1 MHADKDILIFT
12 LRFQL
17 ITEKERWMITK
28 RNLISCML
36 MSFATVIAVIAMAA
50 SAAAQVK
57 PGHKFYFAD
66 KAKIAIDDSEVTTK
80 IIVGDLESEGRYTI
94 MSDLWKVDFSVGTH
108 YHAKHFETFYLLSG
122 EAEWTV
128 NGETHRMKAGDAVY
142 IPANAPHS
150 AKTLG
155 DKPAHFLL
163 IYSAGDYE
171 AHLKREAAYTEKER
185 NDPKIKEM
193 LRELNDFH
201 PVSGD

>member
-1 MHADKDILIFT
+1 
-12 LRFQL
+12 
-17 ITEKERWMITK
+17 MIPK
-28 RNLISCML
+28 RSFSRLTFVSYTAAISVL
-36 MSFATVIAVIAMAA
+36 AMAI

-57 PGHKFYFAD
+57 PGHKFYFPD
-66 KAKIAIDDSEVTTK
+66 KARIVTDDSEVTTR
-80 IIVGDLESEGRYTI
+80 IVVGDVESEGRYTI
-94 MSDLWKVDFSVGTH
+94 LSDLWKVGFSVDTH

-128 NGETHRMKAGDAVY
+128 NGERHRMKAGDAVY
-142 IPANAPHS
+142 IPANTPHS

-171 AHLKREAAYTEKER
+171 AHLEREASYTEKER
-185 NDPKIKEM
+185 NDPKIKIM

-201 PVSGD
+201 PVSAR